1 MSTRTLVLALAVSV
15 AAPAALAADGK
26 ALFQT
31 KCGICHLQG
40 GTGTFMLSRRLGAS
54 RALLEERQDLDRALV
69 LHVARNGLQSMPR
82 FSRAELPDSEL
93 QAIADYL
100 TRKDAAVSK

>member
-1 MSTRTLVLALAVSV
+1 MRAAALVLVVALS
-15 AAPAALAADGK
+15 AAGSAASAADGK
-26 ALFQT
+26 TLFQT
-31 KCGICHLQG
+31 KCGVCHLQG

-54 RALLEERQDLDRALV
+54 RALLEERRDLDRSLV
-69 LHVARNGLQSMPR
+69 LHVARNGIQSMPR

-100 TRKDAAVSK
+100 TRKDASATK

>member
-1 MSTRTLVLALAVSV
+1 MSARVMVLALVVSMT
-15 AAPAALAADGK
+15 APATFAADGK

-40 GTGTFMLSRRLGAS
+40 GTGTFMLSRRLGAA

-100 TRKDAAVSK
+100 TRQGASVSK

>member
-1 MSTRTLVLALAVSV
+1 MSARALVLALAVSV

-26 ALFQT
+26 ALFRT

-54 RALLEERQDLDRALV
+54 QALLEERQDLDRALV